1 MRKLFRRGEVLMSD
15 ISLVELKASEQ
26 QKAEE
31 LAALARRIWTE
42 HYTPIIGEA
51 QVEYMLDKFQSA
63 GQILKDIKDNGYRY
77 FIAYDGE
84 KQIGYC
90 AIKPYHEI
98 GGLFLSKL
106 YVEKSMRGRGV
117 SKLMLNKIKSVAKL
131 NNLDYIWLT
140 VNKYNLKS
148 IEIYKKL
155 GFSIVDE
162 MVTDIGNNF
171 VMDDYK
177 MQMRI

>member
-1 MRKLFRRGEVLMSD
+1 MSE
-15 ISLVELKASEQ
+15 ISLVELKAGEQ

-31 LAALARRIWTE
+31 LASLARCIWTE
-42 HYTPIIGEA
+42 HYTPIIGKA

-63 GQILKDIKDNGYRY
+63 NQILKDIEDNGYKY
-77 FIAYDGE
+77 FIAYDGA
-84 KQIGYC
+84 KQVGYC
-90 AIKPYHEI
+90 AVRPYHDK

-106 YVEKSMRGRGV
+106 YVEKSMRGHGISRI
-117 SKLMLNKIKSVAKL
+117 MLNKIKSVAKFNGL
-131 NNLDYIWLT
+131 GYIWLT
-140 VNKYNLKS
+140 VNKNNLKS

-162 MVTDIGNNF
+162 MVTDIGNNY

-177 MQMRI
+177 MQMNI

>member
-1 MRKLFRRGEVLMSD
+1 MIN
-15 ISLVELKASEQ
+15 ISLVELMAGEQ
-26 QKAEE
+26 KKVEE
-31 LAALARRIWTE
+31 LAALARSIWTE
-42 HYTPIIGEA
+42 HYTPIIGKS

-63 GQILKDIKDNGYRY
+63 GQIQKDIKDNGYRY
-77 FIAYDGE
+77 FIAYSGE

-90 AIKPYHEI
+90 AVKPCHES

-106 YVEKSMRGRGV
+106 YVEKSMRGHGV
-117 SKLMLNKIKSVAKL
+117 SRIMLNKIKSVAKL

-140 VNKYNLKS
+140 VNKYNYNS

-162 MVTDIGNNF
+162 LVTDIGNNF

-177 MQMRI
+177 MQMSI